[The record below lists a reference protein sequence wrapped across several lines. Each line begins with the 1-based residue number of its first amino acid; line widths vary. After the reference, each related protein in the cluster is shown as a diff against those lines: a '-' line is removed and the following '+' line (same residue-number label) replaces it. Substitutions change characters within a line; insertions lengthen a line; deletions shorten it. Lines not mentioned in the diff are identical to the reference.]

1 MKSAHILLLVATMML
16 PLGGC
21 VIKINGDDKESDH
34 SNWKSIQQSNVKR
47 IKQLELG
54 RSLGSIESEFGTPDI
69 VESFQRDG
77 NAYKVWFYRTR
88 HVTSDGMTRRD
99 ETTPL
104 VFIDEELVGWGESA
118 IDKAAP

>member
-1 MKSAHILLLVATMML
+1 MSGV
-16 PLGGC
+16 P
-21 VIKINGDDKESDH
+21 NSD
-34 SNWKSIQQSNVKR
+34 SM
-47 IKQLELG
+47 QLELG

-104 VFIDEELVGWGESA
+104 VFIDDELVGWGESA